1 MTNAGGELGTGPVTA
16 GERLEALDVLRGFAI
31 LGILVMNIQSFAMIG
46 SAYLNPHAFGDLTG
60 PNYLVWLAG
69 HLLFDRKFLTLFAL
83 LFGAGI
89 ILMTQRRAAAGRQT
103 AGLHF
108 RRMLVLLAIGFAHA
122 YLIWYGDILVT
133 YALCG
138 LIAFLF
144 HKRSA
149 RTLIPLGLLLIAIP
163 TLISTGAQLSM
174 PQWPEAERLDLQQ
187 SFWNPTDAVIAAE
200 VDAYRGS
207 WLAQQPHRID
217 SSRFMQTQFLLVE
230 GLWRVTGLM
239 LIGMALMKWQVFS
252 AARRPRTYVTL
263 AIIGFGLGL
272 PIVVAGVVFNTT
284 TGWKLEYSFFAGAQ
298 FNYWGSLFVALGWLS
313 LVMLICRQQWLPA
326 IRHRLAA
333 VGRMALSAYL
343 LQSILGTLIF
353 YGHGLGLFGQVPRVG
368 QLAIVLGI
376 WIVLL
381 IACPLWLRYFR
392 FGPAEWLWR
401 SLTYMKPPP
410 MHKHPATTPVA
421 N

>member
-1 MTNAGGELGTGPVTA
+1 MSNRGSELGTGPVTA
-16 GERLEALDVLRGFAI
+16 PERIEALDVLRGFAI
-31 LGILVMNIQSFAMIG
+31 LGILVINVQSFAMIG
-46 SAYLNPHAFGDLTG
+46 AAYLNPNAFGDLTG
-60 PNYLVWLAG
+60 LNYLAWLG
-69 HLLFDRKFLTLFAL
+69 SHLLFERKFLTLFAL

-89 ILMTQRRAAAGRQT
+89 ILMTQRRAAAGRKT

-108 RRMLVLLAIGFAHA
+108 RRMLVLLVIGLAHA

-138 LIAFLF
+138 LVAFLF
-144 HKRSA
+144 HKRRP
-149 RTLIPLGLLLIAIP
+149 RTLIPLGLVLIAIP
-163 TLISTGAQLSM
+163 TLISTGGQLSM
-174 PQWPEAERLDLQQ
+174 PQWPEAERVDLQQ
-187 SFWNPTDAVIAAE
+187 SYWQPTEEVIAAE

-207 WLAQQPHRID
+207 WLDQQPHRID
-217 SSRFMQTQFLLVE
+217 SSRFMQTQFLLLE

-239 LIGMALMKWQVFS
+239 LIGMALMKWQVFN
-252 AARRPRTYVTL
+252 AARTPRTYVILTL
-263 AIIGFGLGL
+263 IGFVLGL
-272 PIVVAGVVFNTT
+272 PIVIAGVVFNTT
-284 TGWKLEYSFFAGAQ
+284 TGWTLELSFFAGAQ
-298 FNYWGSLFVALGWLS
+298 FNYWGSLFVALGWLG
-313 LVMLICRQQWLPA
+313 LVMLLCRQQWLPA
-326 IRHRLAA
+326 ARHRLAA

-368 QLAIVLGI
+368 QLAIVVVI

-381 IACPLWLRYFR
+381 IACPWWLQHFR

-401 SLTYMKPPP
+401 TLTYMRPPP
-410 MHKHPATTPVA
+410 MRKLPATTPAA